1 MNPYHFPPD
10 ILEILTN
17 QNIDKDVKSTAI
29 VAFQKIK
36 EEEEQTKRKQEEEQ
50 TKRKQ
55 EEEQTKREQE
65 QTKRTWLYIFHKEN
79 RVNLKF
85 KSFKILQER
94 IKLKSDDII

>member
-50 TKRKQ
+50 TKR
-55 EEEQTKREQE
+55 EQE

-79 RVNLKF
+79 WVNL
-85 KSFKILQER
+85 
-94 IKLKSDDII
+94 

>member
-36 EEEEQTKRKQEEEQ
+36 EEEEQ